1 MVTAPKPP
9 SPRFA
14 REQRQLELPRAVV
27 AERPRFDVRAIHLLA
42 VVTLDRG
49 VTDHYAR
56 LDRAAPGARG
66 APQERPERDAE
77 AHDRYFGAFFAAFFG
92 ALRGAVFAG
101 AFFPA
106 FFADAFFTI
115 LGSAWGACVTLP

>member
-9 SPRFA
+9 SPRLA

-27 AERPRFDVRAIHLLA
+27 AERPRFDIRAVRLFA
-42 VVTLDRG
+42 VVALDRG
-49 VTDHYAR
+49 ITDHYAR
-56 LDRAAPGARG
+56 LDRTAPDARG
-66 APQERPERDAE
+66 APQERPEWDAE
-77 AHDRYFGAFFAAFFG
+77 AHDGCFGAFFAAFFG
-92 ALRGAVFAG
+92 ALRGAPFAG

-106 FFADAFFTI
+106 FFAGAFFAT